1 MSYESE
7 TYKLFSH
14 RPDIKAKRNYIRIS
28 QREKERAKANAMFA
42 DTVMTFLMMVSFIVF
57 VTICC
62 IM

>member
-14 RPDIKAKRNYIRIS
+14 RPDIKAKRNYIRIR

-42 DTVMTFLMMVSFIVF
+42 DTTMTFLMMVSFIVF
-57 VTICC
+57 VILCC
-62 IM
+62 VI